1 MRAETIVRASVFA
14 LIVAGTS
21 TLAAPQQTTSLP
33 GQMTQARVFIQN
45 RGRGEAVPI
54 SLQDA
59 ALDAPPLRVRVV
71 NMQDPRVS
79 DEAIHARL
87 VQQSWD
93 YHTVLVKDGQ
103 DPVAALIGPGVAGW
117 EATGV
122 SFVRPDGVML
132 LLKKPHVP

>member
-1 MRAETIVRASVFA
+1 MRAEPIVRACAFTLV
-14 LIVAGTS
+14 VAGTS
-21 TLAAPQQTTSLP
+21 ILAAPAQTQQP

-54 SLQDA
+54 SLQES
-59 ALDAPPLRVRVV
+59 ALDAPLRVRVV
-71 NMQDPRVS
+71 NMQDPKVT

-87 VQQSWD
+87 VPQAWD

-103 DPVAALIGPGVAGW
+103 DPVAALIGPGAAGW

-122 SFVRPDGVML
+122 SFARPDGVML
-132 LLKKPHVP
+132 LFKKPHLP

>member
-1 MRAETIVRASVFA
+1 MRAEPIVRACAFV

-21 TLAAPQQTTSLP
+21 ILAAPEQTARP

-54 SLQDA
+54 SLQEST
-59 ALDAPPLRVRVV
+59 LDAPLRVRVV
-71 NMQDPRVS
+71 NLQDPKVN

-87 VQQSWD
+87 VAQSWD

-103 DPVAALIGPGVAGW
+103 DPVAALIGPGAAGW

-122 SFVRPDGVML
+122 TFVKADGVML